1 MMSLHKER
9 KQKGAFLVLFAVLLP
24 VFLLLV
30 ALVSEIGRIW
40 AYHTKL
46 QNAADAAALA
56 GAANF
61 VNGDTID
68 SHPNADL
75 FADRYVT
82 ANLGHNLTS
91 SPNLQQFQAKI
102 KAATGSEGEKSYY
115 RVHLEEEIP
124 LIQATAA
131 WLHRPTFLV
140 KATAVALI
148 GKEGTSGGGEGRKL
162 DKLISLGSGFDYSGS
177 VGNNN
182 QNKINGAVFDGDI
195 EVWDGRHYLDMQNNR
210 DHSYYRKFYNK
221 EARDKGLTPQEAD
234 QLGLSHSAKWAGD
247 NYYRQGI
254 FWNRDLDPN
263 SYWDNRDLQ
272 RERDKIISADKAEVE
287 KAFTNVKEIKN
298 DKQSYDLPQDTGS
311 SSSYYKLTSSDSN
324 NFTINLYNFGGN
336 QDEPVYIYI
345 PNDYPSINIQ
355 LHEDIVRPII
365 FCYFGKYPNNPWYMP
380 SDTRTTIRFMNA
392 YDVEYV
398 DEKGNIKKRSAYASF
413 RGSIYTPTAKIEP
426 FNYEYG
432 NFTGSLYADKIQFNS
447 NHANFKFEEFSL
459 PGGGGGSGTPAV
471 KPRLVDNSL
480 W

>member
-68 SHPNADL
+68 AHPNADT
-75 FADRYVT
+75 FAARYV
-82 ANLGHNLTS
+82 ASNLGHNLTS
-91 SPNLQQFQAKI
+91 SPNLQQFEAET
-102 KAATGSEGEKSYY
+102 KAASGSEGEKAYY

-148 GKEGTSGGGEGRKL
+148 GKEGTSGGGDGKKL
-162 DKLISLGSGFDYSGS
+162 GKMISIGSEFAGS
-177 VGNNN
+177 VNEANNAA
-182 QNKINGAVFDGDI
+182 IYGSVFDGDVAI
-195 EVWDGRHYLDMQNNR
+195 WNRQTYERMMQTEK
-210 DHSYYRKFYNK
+210 DSKYFMK
-221 EARDKGLTPQEAD
+221 EAKDRYLTREQAIAAGLYKEP
-234 QLGLSHSAKWAGD
+234 LWAGNEYPGLDTQALMNQRNAIIAEDAESVKKIFD
-247 NYYRQGI
+247 NA
-254 FWNRDLDPN
+254 N
-263 SYWDNRDLQ
+263 
-272 RERDKIISADKAEVE
+272 
-287 KAFTNVKEIKN
+287 NVVVKN
-298 DKQSYDLPQDTGS
+298 DRQTYNLPQDTGS
-311 SSSYYKLTSSDSN
+311 DSRYYKLTSSDSN

-345 PNDYPSINIQ
+345 PNDYPSIEIQ
-355 LHEDIVRPII
+355 LQEDIVRPII

-380 SDTRTTIRFMNA
+380 SDTRTTIRF
-392 YDVEYV
+392 V
-398 DEKGNIKKRSAYASF
+398 GNYHSF

-459 PGGGGGSGTPAV
+459 PGGSGGSGSPAV

>member
-68 SHPNADL
+68 AHPNADT
-75 FADRYVT
+75 FAARYVA

-91 SPNLQQFQAKI
+91 SPNLQQFQAKT
-102 KAATGSEGEKSYY
+102 KAASGSEGEKSYY

-195 EVWDGRHYLDMQNNR
+195 EVWDGWHYLDMQNNR

-254 FWNRDLDPN
+254 FWNRDLDPT

-287 KAFTNVKEIKN
+287 KAFTNVKEIRENNNFYTNTFEKSN
-298 DKQSYDLPQDTGS
+298 
-311 SSSYYKLTSSDSN
+311 YYKLSSTDSN
-324 NFTINLYNFGGN
+324 NFTINLWNFGNGN
-336 QDEPVYIYI
+336 DPIYIYLSG
-345 PNDYPSINIQ
+345 DYPAIKINIMENITQ
-355 LHEDIVRPII
+355 PVI
-365 FCYFGKYPNNPWYMP
+365 FCYFGVARDWMGMQ
-380 SDTRTTIRFMNA
+380 TGRTTITVENPG
-392 YDVEYV
+392 YDFTGSFYMPYSRLAPFKVES
-398 DEKGNIKKRSAYASF
+398 GQF
-413 RGSIYTPTAKIEP
+413 TGSIYADEIQLQA
-426 FNYEYG
+426 NYGY
-432 NFTGSLYADKIQFNS
+432 
-447 NHANFKFEEFSL
+447 FKFQEFSL
-459 PGGGGGSGTPAV
+459 PGGGGGSGSPAV

>member
-1 MMSLHKER
+1 MKPFTHNR

-82 ANLGHNLTS
+82 ANLGHNLAS
-91 SPNLQQFQAKI
+91 SPNLQQFQAKT

-148 GKEGTSGGGEGRKL
+148 GKEGTSGGGGIKL
-162 DKLISLGSGFDYSGS
+162 GNLATIGSWFDGS
-177 VGNNN
+177 FYNNN
-182 QNKINGAVFDGDI
+182 GRDNDDAMLHQNKIEGAVFDGDI
-195 EVWDGRHYLDMQNNR
+195 IIWNWQRQTQGMSFEDYYINNPEGKFKFFSSAARGLTRYEAEQRNLYQYPSQGNAPAGQNPEDYYNKMYQDGEKAVR
-210 DHSYYRKFYNK
+210 DAFNSASNVIPKEGSKDLWLNGANSESSYYRIKSDRSGNLNLHLQNY
-221 EARDKGLTPQEAD
+221 D
-234 QLGLSHSAKWAGD
+234 QASDSPIYLFIDDNLGLLHIFLEGD
-247 NYYRQGI
+247 VNQ
-254 FWNRDLDPN
+254 PV
-263 SYWDNRDLQ
+263 
-272 RERDKIISADKAEVE
+272 IISYFGHPSWNQYAS
-287 KAFTNVKEIKN
+287 TNVQFENKGKDKN
-298 DKQSYDLPQDTGS
+298 NKDK
-311 SSSYYKLTSSDSN
+311 YYN
-324 NFTINLYNFGGN
+324 
-336 QDEPVYIYI
+336 
-345 PNDYPSINIQ
+345 
-355 LHEDIVRPII
+355 
-365 FCYFGKYPNNPWYMP
+365 
-380 SDTRTTIRFMNA
+380 
-392 YDVEYV
+392 
-398 DEKGNIKKRSAYASF
+398 F
-413 RGSIYTPTAKIEP
+413 RGSLYMPGSQIMP
-426 FNYEYG
+426 FNFEKA
-432 NFTGSLYADKIQFNS
+432 NFSGSIYADAIQFQATS
-447 NHANFKFEEFSL
+447 GNFKFEEFSL

>member
-82 ANLGHNLTS
+82 ANLGHNLAS
-91 SPNLQQFQAKI
+91 SPNLQQFQAKT
-102 KAATGSEGEKSYY
+102 KAASGSEGEKSYY

-148 GKEGTSGGGEGRKL
+148 GKEGKDPTPTSNSPLFSLRSQLTDNFNSDNQNQIHSTYDGDVVVSDYNFYLQHINDNDIKYKFFTSDCLNKNYSEVGNDEKNYKRIQYQSQSDYDNDVKQKNTTL
-162 DKLISLGSGFDYSGS
+162 DNILKNNQYTNGWFDYFGD
-177 VGNNN
+177 
-182 QNKINGAVFDGDI
+182 QNLNMPYQNRNFYDYYYIATRDQNMNINLNTIPFNDSSD
-195 EVWDGRHYLDMQNNR
+195 
-210 DHSYYRKFYNK
+210 NK
-221 EARDKGLTPQEAD
+221 ERPL
-234 QLGLSHSAKWAGD
+234 LVYLSP
-247 NYYRQGI
+247 NY
-254 FWNRDLDPN
+254 NRI
-263 SYWDNRDLQ
+263 Q
-272 RERDKIISADKAEVE
+272 
-287 KAFTNVKEIKN
+287 
-298 DKQSYDLPQDTGS
+298 
-311 SSSYYKLTSSDSN
+311 
-324 NFTINLYNFGGN
+324 INLRGN
-336 QDEPVYIYI
+336 SE
-345 PNDYPSINIQ
+345 
-355 LHEDIVRPII
+355 RPII
-365 FCYFGKYPNNPWYMP
+365 FYYPGKGQFEMAANGHNFNGM
-380 SDTRTTIRFMNA
+380 
-392 YDVEYV
+392 
-398 DEKGNIKKRSAYASF
+398 
-413 RGSIYTPTAKIEP
+413 IYTPNAQTRLNFDGLSK
-426 FNYEYG
+426 
-432 NFTGSLYADKIQFNS
+432 FTGTVYADTLALPS
-447 NHANFKFEEFSL
+447 NHGQYVLKDYFGDLS
-459 PGGGGGSGTPAV
+459 GSSGGGGSGSPAV

>member
-1 MMSLHKER
+1 MKPFTHNR

-82 ANLGHNLTS
+82 VNLGHNLTT
-91 SPNLQQFQAKI
+91 SPNLQQFQAKT
-102 KAATGSEGEKSYY
+102 KAATGSEEEKSYY

-148 GKEGTSGGGEGRKL
+148 GKEGTSGGGGIKLGNLVNVGFGR
-162 DKLISLGSGFDYSGS
+162 GGFDGS
-177 VGNNN
+177 FYNNN
-182 QNKINGAVFDGDI
+182 QGDKIGGATFEGDVV
-195 EVWDGRHYLDMQNNR
+195 VWDWR
-210 DHSYYRKFYNK
+210 
-221 EARDKGLTPQEAD
+221 
-234 QLGLSHSAKWAGD
+234 
-247 NYYRQGI
+247 NYYKENNQGRYMLYTREAYGKSRETAI
-254 FWNRDLDPN
+254 SQGMYKYPSAGVAPN
-263 SYWDNRDLQ
+263 GSNPEKYYNEQVSASEQAVKDAFKDIPKTENDQNYTITISDNGQSMYRLA
-272 RERDKIISADKAEVE
+272 S
-287 KAFTNVKEIKN
+287 NVQN
-298 DKQSYDLPQDTGS
+298 M
-311 SSSYYKLTSSDSN
+311 N
-324 NFTINLYNFGGN
+324 INLSDNSLN
-336 QDEPVYIYI
+336 SNDPVYLYVDDDLSLLHI
-345 PNDYPSINIQ
+345 SLQSNIR
-355 LHEDIVRPII
+355 RPVII
-365 FCYFGKYPNNPWYMP
+365 CYFGHQEINNWNKNPITNVQF
-380 SDTRTTIRFMNA
+380 DANT
-392 YDVEYV
+392 YD
-398 DEKGNIKKRSAYASF
+398 F
-413 RGSIYTPTAKIEP
+413 RGSLYVPGSSLSP
-426 FNYEYG
+426 FNFDKQEKDQHG
-432 NFTGSLYADKIQFNS
+432 NVLPKQQFHGSIYANEIEFNATHGDFT
-447 NHANFKFEEFSL
+447 FEEFSL

>member
-68 SHPNADL
+68 AHPNADT
-75 FADRYVT
+75 FAARYVA

-91 SPNLQQFQAKI
+91 SPNQQQFLAET
-102 KAATGSEGEKSYY
+102 KAASGSEGEKSYY

-148 GKEGTSGGGEGRKL
+148 GKEGTSGGGGIKL
-162 DKLISLGSGFDYSGS
+162 GKLATIGSWFDGS
-177 VGNNN
+177 FFNNN
-182 QNKINGAVFDGDI
+182 GRDNDYAMLHQNKIEGAVFDGDI
-195 EVWDGRHYLDMQNNR
+195 IIWDWQKQTQGMSFEQYYIQNPEGKFKFFNSEARGHTRYDAIQNNMFQYPSKGEAPAGQDPEAYYAAQYQAGEKAVR
-210 DHSYYRKFYNK
+210 DAFGSESHVIPKKGSQDVWLYGNGGEGAYYELASDTSGNLTIHLSNFEQKSDNPIYLFVNDNLGVLKIFLEDDVNQPVIISYF
-221 EARDKGLTPQEAD
+221 GHPT
-234 QLGLSHSAKWAGD
+234 
-247 NYYRQGI
+247 
-254 FWNRDLDPN
+254 WNRYSP
-263 SYWDNRDLQ
+263 
-272 RERDKIISADKAEVE
+272 
-287 KAFTNVKEIKN
+287 TNVQFEGRNHEGRDPEGRYHEGKN
-298 DKQSYDLPQDTGS
+298 H
-311 SSSYYKLTSSDSN
+311 N
-324 NFTINLYNFGGN
+324 
-336 QDEPVYIYI
+336 
-345 PNDYPSINIQ
+345 
-355 LHEDIVRPII
+355 
-365 FCYFGKYPNNPWYMP
+365 
-380 SDTRTTIRFMNA
+380 
-392 YDVEYV
+392 
-398 DEKGNIKKRSAYASF
+398 F
-413 RGSIYTPTAKIEP
+413 RGSLYMPGSQIMP
-426 FNYEYG
+426 FNFESG
-432 NFTGSLYADKIQFNS
+432 NFSGSIYADAIQFQS
-447 NHANFKFEEFSL
+447 NQGNFKFEEFSL

>member
-68 SHPNADL
+68 SHPNADT
-75 FADRYVT
+75 FAARYVA

-91 SPNLQQFQAKI
+91 SPNQQQFLAET
-102 KAATGSEGEKSYY
+102 KAASGSEGEKSYY

-148 GKEGTSGGGEGRKL
+148 GKEGTSGGGGGKKL
-162 DKLISLGSGFDYSGS
+162 GKMISIGSEFEGS
-177 VGNNN
+177 VNRANVSSIFGS
-182 QNKINGAVFDGDI
+182 VFDGDVVI
-195 EVWDGRHYLDMQNNR
+195 WNQETYQKMM
-210 DHSYYRKFYNK
+210 HSEKDSKYFMK
-221 EARDKGLTPQEAD
+221 EAKDRFLTREQAIKAGLYKEPLWTGNDYPGMDNQSLMNQRNAIIAEDAEAV
-234 QLGLSHSAKWAGD
+234 K
-247 NYYRQGI
+247 
-254 FWNRDLDPN
+254 
-263 SYWDNRDLQ
+263 
-272 RERDKIISADKAEVE
+272 
-287 KAFTNVKEIKN
+287 KAFDNASNVVVKN

-432 NFTGSLYADKIQFNS
+432 NFTGSLYADKIEFNS

-459 PGGGGGSGTPAV
+459 PGGGGGSGSPAV

>member
-1 MMSLHKER
+1 MKPFTHNR

-82 ANLGHNLTS
+82 ANLGHNLAS
-91 SPNLQQFQAKI
+91 SPNLQQFQAKT

-148 GKEGTSGGGEGRKL
+148 GKEGKEPTPTSSSPL
-162 DKLISLGSGFDYSGS
+162 FSLRTGFDKASTA
-177 VGNNN
+177 NKNN
-182 QNKINGAVFDGDI
+182 QQTNPISATFDGDI
-195 EVWDGRHYLDMQNNR
+195 VVSDYDYYEYYQVDHNTDEDHRFKFFPDEYRGKRFSDYDDPQYYKRIKYQSESEYEQKVDRYKTMMDKMIQDNFGKSNFWNIAMGNNARIPDPRLWIGKNIDYIYVHTGSQNM
-210 DHSYYRKFYNK
+210 DI
-221 EARDKGLTPQEAD
+221 
-234 QLGLSHSAKWAGD
+234 QLGNIPGD
-247 NYYRQGI
+247 VNKPVLLYI
-254 FWNRDLDPN
+254 
-263 SYWDNRDLQ
+263 
-272 RERDKIISADKAEVE
+272 
-287 KAFTNVKEIKN
+287 
-298 DKQSYDLPQDTGS
+298 
-311 SSSYYKLTSSDSN
+311 DSN
-324 NFTINLYNFGGN
+324 YTQVQINIVENSIRPVIICYLGETHYTYHNQWWTEMDRQFKIYGNGKTFNGMLFTPYAYNFMSF
-336 QDEPVYIYI
+336 D
-345 PNDYPSINIQ
+345 
-355 LHEDIVRPII
+355 
-365 FCYFGKYPNNPWYMP
+365 
-380 SDTRTTIRFMNA
+380 
-392 YDVEYV
+392 
-398 DEKGNIKKRSAYASF
+398 ASN
-413 RGSIYTPTAKIEP
+413 S
-426 FNYEYG
+426 
-432 NFTGSLYADKIQFNS
+432 NFTGTVFADKLDLRANNGQFTIKDYFGDGGGS
-447 NHANFKFEEFSL
+447 S
-459 PGGGGGSGTPAV
+459 GGGGGSGTPAV

>member
-91 SPNLQQFQAKI
+91 SPNLQQFQAKT
-102 KAATGSEGEKSYY
+102 KAVTGSEGEKSYY

-148 GKEGTSGGGEGRKL
+148 GKE
-162 DKLISLGSGFDYSGS
+162 
-177 VGNNN
+177 
-182 QNKINGAVFDGDI
+182 
-195 EVWDGRHYLDMQNNR
+195 W
-210 DHSYYRKFYNK
+210 
-221 EARDKGLTPQEAD
+221 
-234 QLGLSHSAKWAGD
+234 
-247 NYYRQGI
+247 
-254 FWNRDLDPN
+254 
-263 SYWDNRDLQ
+263 
-272 RERDKIISADKAEVE
+272 
-287 KAFTNVKEIKN
+287 
-298 DKQSYDLPQDTGS
+298 
-311 SSSYYKLTSSDSN
+311 
-324 NFTINLYNFGGN
+324 
-336 QDEPVYIYI
+336 
-345 PNDYPSINIQ
+345 
-355 LHEDIVRPII
+355 
-365 FCYFGKYPNNPWYMP
+365 
-380 SDTRTTIRFMNA
+380 TR
-392 YDVEYV
+392 
-398 DEKGNIKKRSAYASF
+398 
-413 RGSIYTPTAKIEP
+413 
-426 FNYEYG
+426 
-432 NFTGSLYADKIQFNS
+432 
-447 NHANFKFEEFSL
+447 
-459 PGGGGGSGTPAV
+459 GGGGIKLGNLVNVGLGRRGFDGSSCV
-471 KPRLVDNSL
+471 V
-480 W
+480 

>member
-1 MMSLHKER
+1 M
-9 KQKGAFLVLFAVLLP
+9 
-24 VFLLLV
+24 
-30 ALVSEIGRIW
+30 
-40 AYHTKL
+40 
-46 QNAADAAALA
+46 
-56 GAANF
+56 
-61 VNGDTID
+61 
-68 SHPNADL
+68 
-75 FADRYVT
+75 
-82 ANLGHNLTS
+82 
-91 SPNLQQFQAKI
+91 
-102 KAATGSEGEKSYY
+102 
-115 RVHLEEEIP
+115 
-124 LIQATAA
+124 
-131 WLHRPTFLV
+131 
-140 KATAVALI
+140 
-148 GKEGTSGGGEGRKL
+148 
-162 DKLISLGSGFDYSGS
+162 
-177 VGNNN
+177 
-182 QNKINGAVFDGDI
+182 
-195 EVWDGRHYLDMQNNR
+195 
-210 DHSYYRKFYNK
+210 
-221 EARDKGLTPQEAD
+221 
-234 QLGLSHSAKWAGD
+234 
-247 NYYRQGI
+247 
-254 FWNRDLDPN
+254 
-263 SYWDNRDLQ
+263 
-272 RERDKIISADKAEVE
+272 
-287 KAFTNVKEIKN
+287 
-298 DKQSYDLPQDTGS
+298 
-311 SSSYYKLTSSDSN
+311 TSSDSN

>member
-1 MMSLHKER
+1 MKPFTHNR

-82 ANLGHNLTS
+82 ANLGHNLAS
-91 SPNLQQFQAKI
+91 SPNLQQFQAKT

-148 GKEGTSGGGEGRKL
+148 GKEGTSGGGGIKLGNLVNVGFGR
-162 DKLISLGSGFDYSGS
+162 SGFDGS
-177 VGNNN
+177 FYNNN
-182 QNKINGAVFDGDI
+182 NSDKIGGATFEGDVV
-195 EVWDGRHYLDMQNNR
+195 VWDWR
-210 DHSYYRKFYNK
+210 
-221 EARDKGLTPQEAD
+221 
-234 QLGLSHSAKWAGD
+234 
-247 NYYRQGI
+247 NYYKENKQGRYMLYTREAYGKSRETAI
-254 FWNRDLDPN
+254 SQGMYKYPVAGVAPN
-263 SYWDNRDLQ
+263 GSNPEKYYNEQVSASEQAVKDAFKDIPKTENHQKYDITISDND
-272 RERDKIISADKAEVE
+272 ITISDNGQSMYRLAS
-287 KAFTNVKEIKN
+287 NVQN
-298 DKQSYDLPQDTGS
+298 M
-311 SSSYYKLTSSDSN
+311 N
-324 NFTINLYNFGGN
+324 INLSDNSLN
-336 QDEPVYIYI
+336 SNDPVYLYVDDDLSLLRI
-345 PNDYPSINIQ
+345 SLQSNIR
-355 LHEDIVRPII
+355 RPVII
-365 FCYFGKYPNNPWYMP
+365 CYFGHQEINNWNKNPI
-380 SDTRTTIRFMNA
+380 TNVQFNA
-392 YDVEYV
+392 NTYD
-398 DEKGNIKKRSAYASF
+398 F
-413 RGSIYTPTAKIEP
+413 RGSLYVPGSSLSP
-426 FNYEYG
+426 FNFDKQEKDEYG
-432 NFTGSLYADKIQFNS
+432 NELPKQQFHGSIYANEIEFNATHGDFT
-447 NHANFKFEEFSL
+447 FEEFSL

>member
-1 MMSLHKER
+1 MKPFTHNR

-82 ANLGHNLTS
+82 ANLGHNLTA
-91 SPNLQQFQAKI
+91 SPNLQQFQAKT

-148 GKEGTSGGGEGRKL
+148 GKEGTSGGGGIKL
-162 DKLISLGSGFDYSGS
+162 GKLATIGSWFDGS
-177 VGNNN
+177 FYNNN
-182 QNKINGAVFDGDI
+182 GRDNDDAMLHQNKIEGAVFDGDVI
-195 EVWDGRHYLDMQNNR
+195 IWDWQKQTQGMSFEQYYINNPEGKFKLFTSEARGHTRYDAIQNNMYQYPSKGEAPAGVDPKTYYTEQYQAGEKAVR
-210 DHSYYRKFYNK
+210 DAFRSESNVIPKKGSQVIELSGNGGEGAYYELASDTSGN
-221 EARDKGLTPQEAD
+221 LTIRLKDFIQK
-234 QLGLSHSAKWAGD
+234 SD
-247 NYYRQGI
+247 NPVYL
-254 FWNRDLDPN
+254 FVNDDLRLLKIVLEDDVNQPV
-263 SYWDNRDLQ
+263 
-272 RERDKIISADKAEVE
+272 IIS
-287 KAFTNVKEIKN
+287 
-298 DKQSYDLPQDTGS
+298 
-311 SSSYYKLTSSDSN
+311 
-324 NFTINLYNFGGN
+324 
-336 QDEPVYIYI
+336 
-345 PNDYPSINIQ
+345 
-355 LHEDIVRPII
+355 
-365 FCYFGKYPNNPWYMP
+365 YFGHPNGDPYSP
-380 SDTRTTIRFMNA
+380 TTVQFEGQSVKKI
-392 YDVEYV
+392 
-398 DEKGNIKKRSAYASF
+398 KGQFVKQNHNF
-413 RGSIYTPTAKIEP
+413 RGSLYMPDSQIIP
-426 FNYEYG
+426 FNFESG
-432 NFTGSLYADKIQFNS
+432 NFSGSIYADAIQFQSNS
-447 NHANFKFEEFSL
+447 GNFKFEEFSL